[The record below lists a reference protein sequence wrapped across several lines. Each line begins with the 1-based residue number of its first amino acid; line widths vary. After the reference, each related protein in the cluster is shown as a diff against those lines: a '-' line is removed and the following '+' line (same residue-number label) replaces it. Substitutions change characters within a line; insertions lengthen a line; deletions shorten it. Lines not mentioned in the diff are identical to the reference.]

1 MTMAYPTGYATYHN
15 SVIGHI
21 ESKNMSFI
29 SKIRN
34 LINSE
39 TFVEVD
45 FTDAKTVENLNG
57 LHKIKSKSILTGD
70 GKVNLYIEK
79 NVSIEILGSYSGK
92 ISAAKGSYIKLV
104 GAFIG
109 RIQVEILDIKSS
121 GHFNGELEIDKIRV
135 QPGAKM
141 NTEINS

>member
-1 MTMAYPTGYATYHN
+1 MIIGCAYDTYRRL
-15 SVIGHI
+15 VIGHI
-21 ESKNMSFI
+21 EAKTMSFI

-34 LINSE
+34 LLNSK
-39 TFVEVD
+39 TFDEVD
-45 FTDAKTVENLNG
+45 FTDAIIIENLNG
-57 LHKIKSKSILTGD
+57 LHKIKSKSILTGE

-79 NVSIEILGSYSGK
+79 SVSIEVLGKYSGK

-109 RIQVEILDIKSS
+109 SIQVEILDIKSS
-121 GHFNGELEIDKIRV
+121 GHFNGELEVEKIRV

-141 NTEINS
+141 NTEIDS